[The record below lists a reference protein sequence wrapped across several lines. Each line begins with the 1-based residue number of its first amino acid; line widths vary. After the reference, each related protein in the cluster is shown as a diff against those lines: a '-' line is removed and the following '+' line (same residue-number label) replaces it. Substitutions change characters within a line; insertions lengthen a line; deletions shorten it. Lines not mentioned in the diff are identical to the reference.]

1 MSMSEPRHQWH
12 AALRRISRRDLHL
25 VLLALALG
33 CSSQSKESSRQ
44 VAPPTTGAAVSAVPA
59 TSLADATANT
69 TPSAAPSSPTRGD
82 ELALGYPCGQ
92 KYEGER
98 CASGSQEYAR
108 WLTTTTM
115 RPGTARILRI
125 DGGGPLGAEWNPSND
140 LVLLVPARD
149 VPVSVRVGSK
159 TIEHAEAAGRGW
171 VAFRVPL
178 RDWKRAERRPSA
190 DDGLERTAQFG
201 AVRIVPMVL
210 TRSGSSREVLLL
222 TSYGE

>member
-1 MSMSEPRHQWH
+1 MSMSEPRYQWH
-12 AALRRISRRDLHL
+12 AALRGISRWDRRL
-25 VLLALALG
+25 VSLLIALALG
-33 CSSQSKESSRQ
+33 CCSQSKESSRQ
-44 VAPPTTGAAVSAVPA
+44 VAPPPTNAAVSAVPA
-59 TSLADATANT
+59 TSLADATASA
-69 TPSAAPSSPTRGD
+69 TPVSPPRGD

-108 WLTTTTM
+108 WLTTTTVK
-115 RPGTARILRI
+115 PGTARILRI

-140 LVLLVPARD
+140 LVLFVPASD
-149 VPVSVRVGSK
+149 MPVSVRVGSK

-210 TRSGSSREVLLL
+210 TRSDSSRDVLLL
-222 TSYGE
+222 TAYGE